1 MAGSGERRAMSVSV
15 FDHPFLSGLLGDDET
30 AAQFS
35 APADIAE
42 MVRFEVALA
51 HAQAAEGVIPAEA
64 ARSIEAGCRG
74 FAPDMDKL
82 RADTARDGVV
92 VPGLVRQ
99 LRARID
105 PEHAALLHRGPTSQD
120 LIDTSLVLR
129 LRHVARLIDRRLEAM
144 IAALDDV
151 NRKHGQNVLVART
164 RMQRALDITVGD
176 RIAAWRDPLIR
187 TRRGL
192 PEAVTRLCYL
202 QIGGPTGTLSHDG
215 KWPAVKERMGI
226 ALDLPVSARSWHS
239 QRDNL
244 VAFADCL
251 ARISGSLGKLGQDL
265 ALMAQDEIAEVTLPA
280 GGTSSAMPHKNNPI
294 GAEILVT
301 LARFNAVQI
310 SAMHHALVH
319 EQERSGAAWTLE
331 WMVLPPIC
339 VATAAGLATAERLL
353 AGISALGRPAAG

>member
-1 MAGSGERRAMSVSV
+1 MSVSV

-30 AAQFS
+30 AARFS
-35 APADIAE
+35 VRADIAE

-51 HAQAAEGVIPAEA
+51 QAQAAERVISADAAQAIEA
-64 ARSIEAGCRG
+64 ACRD

-92 VPGLVRQ
+92 VPGLIDQ
-99 LRARID
+99 IRARID
-105 PEHAALLHRGPTSQD
+105 PQHAVALHRGPTSQD

-129 LRHVARLIDRRLEAM
+129 LRHVARSIDRRLEAAV
-144 IAALDDV
+144 AALDDV
-151 NRKHGQNVLVART
+151 NRKFGRNALVART

-176 RIAAWRDPLIR
+176 RVAAWRDPLIR
-187 TRRGL
+187 ARRSL
-192 PEAVTRLCYL
+192 PEIVARLCYL
-202 QIGGPTGTLSHDG
+202 QMGGPTGALDDHG

-226 ALDLPVSARSWHS
+226 ALDLSVSARSWHS
-239 QRDNL
+239 QRDHL

-265 ALMAQDEIAEVTLPA
+265 ALMAQDEIAEMTLA
-280 GGTSSAMPHKNNPI
+280 GGGTSSAMPHKNNPI

-310 SAMHHALVH
+310 SAMHQAMVH

-331 WMVLPPIC
+331 WMVLPQIC
-339 VATAAGLATAERLL
+339 VATAAGLATAARLL
-353 AGISALGRPAAG
+353 GGISALGRPEAG